1 MSQKFKPLSRSFHLW
16 SGLIKVIVAKNL
28 LNICR
33 LLISNSQRCQLVE
46 RNLAL
51 FLFCSL
57 TSTNRFANC
66 MRRFLCAQY
75 FTIKLPPL
83 LLFDF
88 VFLVITLH
96 MSNSQLNISKDSFF
110 FASPTSSQHSTSIWE
125 LSVATNCERK
135 IGFICG
141 RSIDHV
147 KNLFRSKFTT
157 GRSKQHKHCSLLLS
171 STPC

>member
-88 VFLVITLH
+88 VFLLITFY

-110 FASPTSSQHSTSIWE
+110 CFFNKLTTFHVHLGAISRHKLRTQNRLHLWSLDWS
-125 LSVATNCERK
+125 RK
-135 IGFICG
+135 EFISLKIHH
-141 RSIDHV
+141 RKV
-147 KNLFRSKFTT
+147 ETT
-157 GRSKQHKHCSLLLS
+157 
-171 STPC
+171 